1 MNTTDKFHAIL
12 KAIEQRAGIESIYD
26 DIYIFNTTKSK
37 YYDIIELLDVLNIL
51 RTEERCDG
59 MEISY
64 IDIDNKTIVVGY
76 LEG

>member
-1 MNTTDKFHAIL
+1 MNTIDRFHVIL
-12 KAIEQRAGIESIYD
+12 RAIEQKAGIESIYD

-51 RTEERCDG
+51 RIEEKYDD

-64 IDIDNKTIVVGY
+64 IDIDNKTIAVGY